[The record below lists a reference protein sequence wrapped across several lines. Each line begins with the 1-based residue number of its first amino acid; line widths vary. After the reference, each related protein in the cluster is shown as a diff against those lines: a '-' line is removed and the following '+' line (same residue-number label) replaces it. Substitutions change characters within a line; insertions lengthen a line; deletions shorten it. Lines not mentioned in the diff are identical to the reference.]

1 MYELYLYIL
10 QLENDKTLL
19 HISSNNNLDNN
30 YLFLQCQIIY
40 EFAKENKPIKIID
53 VLKLSTLLEADY
65 YVKRYMLYY
74 GIDNVR
80 GGSYTNNQI
89 QPDVYKF
96 LENELL
102 LDSIEIDEDS
112 DIFSQIYYKYSQY
125 NEMQIRKEKDFLKSQ
140 LEYMKSKQI
149 FYDSL
154 SNSLKIHNS
163 NSNFSIRQDI
173 FSELDWI
180 KNIIHS
186 NSFEKLE
193 NTQIYR
199 YRTILKIFEQIKQT
213 FLKLNEKLPDFEP
226 IIFLQNPSTI
236 FDTFFYH
243 RINIPEFADKQVDN
257 LVEVADSVLSKFEYM
272 SYFIVNRMDEL
283 EYDLKSNGPNYLKSL
298 KYSFEYIEHLLR

>member
-1 MYELYLYIL
+1 MQELYLYIL
-10 QLENDKTLL
+10 QLENDKILL
-19 HISSNNNLDNN
+19 HISSNNNLDND

-40 EFAKENKPIKIID
+40 EFAKENKPIKIMDIM
-53 VLKLSTLLEADY
+53 KLSTLIEVDY

-74 GIDNVR
+74 GIYNVR
-80 GGSYTNNQI
+80 GGSYMNNEI

-125 NEMQIRKEKDFLKSQ
+125 NEIQLRKENDFLKNQ
-140 LEYMKSKQI
+140 IDYMKSKQI

-154 SNSLKIHNS
+154 CNSLKIH

-173 FSELDWI
+173 FTELDWM

-199 YRTILKIFEQIKQT
+199 YRTILKIFEQIKKT
-213 FLKLNEKLPDFEP
+213 FLILNEKLPDFEP
-226 IIFLQNPSTI
+226 ILFLQNPSTI
-236 FDTFFYH
+236 FDSFFYH
-243 RINIPEFADKQVDN
+243 RDKMRAFAHKQVEN
-257 LVEVADSVLSKFEYM
+257 LIEVADLVLSKFEYM
-272 SYFIVNRMDEL
+272 SYFIINRMDEI
-283 EYDLKSNGPNYLKSL
+283 EYDLKGNGPNYLKSL
-298 KYSFEYIEHLLR
+298 NYSYEYIEYLLK

>member
-1 MYELYLYIL
+1 MHELYLYIL

-19 HISSNNNLDNN
+19 HISSNNNLDNEF
-30 YLFLQCQIIY
+30 LFLQCQIIY
-40 EFAKENKPIKIID
+40 EFAKENKPIKTMDIM
-53 VLKLSTLLEADY
+53 KLSTLLEVDY

-74 GIDNVR
+74 GIENVR
-80 GGSYTNNQI
+80 GGSYINNEI

-102 LDSIEIDEDS
+102 FDSIEVDEDS

-125 NEMQIRKEKDFLKSQ
+125 NETQLRKENDFLKSQ

-154 SNSLKIHNS
+154 CNSLKIHNL

-173 FSELDWI
+173 FTELDWM

-199 YRTILKIFEQIKQT
+199 YRTILKIFERIKQT

-236 FDTFFYH
+236 FDTFYYH
-243 RINIPEFADKQVDN
+243 RLNMSELADKQLEN
-257 LVEVADSVLSKFEYM
+257 LIEVADSVLAKFEYM
-272 SYFIVNRMDEL
+272 SYFIINRMDEL

-298 KYSFEYIEHLLR
+298 KYSFEYIEQLLK